1 LVGDESGTLV
11 VPHKGDDR
19 FFVVATVMIPRTAR
33 LSPKMRALRRAVLP
47 FLESG
52 APAYFHAKED
62 TPITKRQL
70 LTLLAAQPLE
80 IDVTVMDKEDLPAPL
95 KPIELY
101 SVAWYEHLVH
111 ALPGLLVPRYSKILL
126 QIARLHE
133 AAQRQAFGTAFVEAT
148 MVGYVPFM
156 YWHSQS
162 TSAQPA
168 ATNPGQQIYFGPSL
182 IFGEQQASDRMLIQ
196 AADVVAWAARRKWAV
211 GDSSYYELIRPRVR
225 SERLLQ
231 IIPNSLMDRL
241 PRYRVGVM
249 LPLKGARSFVHDY
262 YAAAQYEIGPADS
275 FQRVVWT
282 EQLLNLG
289 KVAEAAAAAAAV
301 DEGQVV
307 AEGLVAWPTVARG
320 FEAWRRDPHGAPPI
334 VP

>member
-1 LVGDESGTLV
+1 

-19 FFVVATVMIPRTAR
+19 FLVVATVMIPRAAR

-47 FLESG
+47 YLDPG
-52 APAYFHAKED
+52 APSYFHAKED
-62 TPITKRQL
+62 TPITRRQL
-70 LTLLAAQPLE
+70 LTLLDGQPLE
-80 IDVTVMDKEDLPAPL
+80 IDITDLDKEDLPAPL

-133 AAQRQAFGTAFVEAT
+133 AAQRQAFGAAFVEAT

-156 YWHSQS
+156 YWHSRNWPEH
-162 TSAQPA
+162 AGGG
-168 ATNPGQQIYFGPSL
+168 TNPGQQIYFGPSL
-182 IFGEQQASDRMLIQ
+182 IFGEQQASDRTLIQ
-196 AADVVAWAARRKWAV
+196 AADVVAWAARRKWAI
-211 GDSSYYELIRPRVR
+211 GDASYYELLRPRVR
-225 SERLLQ
+225 SERLLR
-231 IIPNSLMDRL
+231 ITPNSLADRL

-262 YAAAQYEIGPADS
+262 YAAADYEIGPADS

-282 EQLLNLG
+282 EQLLNVG
-289 KVAEAAAAAAAV
+289 KVAEAAAAAAGV

-320 FEAWRRDPHGAPPI
+320 FEAWRRDPHGTPPK